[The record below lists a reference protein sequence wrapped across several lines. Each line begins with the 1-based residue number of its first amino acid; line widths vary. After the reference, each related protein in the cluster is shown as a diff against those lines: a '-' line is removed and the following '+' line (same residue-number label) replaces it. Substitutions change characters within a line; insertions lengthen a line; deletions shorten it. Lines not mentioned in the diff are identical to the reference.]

1 MTARPLNG
9 SAILLQ
15 WEPPL
20 EPYGVHLVSYTAIV
34 HQTGTTQYVNFD
46 LPGNATEYVVGKLQP
61 STLYTVG
68 VYAASRTGA
77 GPAVFVSPVMTMR
90 LSESTRCP
98 PVTTSSHACNLGLQH
113 CPLDLTVLE
122 HLDPPTA
129 PHPPTYVVT
138 YVWRQLCSNGP
149 GVQGSVTFIG
159 RVWPESISVATLLLQ
174 KP

>member
-1 MTARPLNG
+1 MCVCVCVCVCVCTHKSVYVGSLPYLPLPCSVPSEVVSLTARPLNG

-20 EPYGVHLVSYTAIV
+20 EPYGVDLVSYTAIAY
-34 HQTGTTQYVNFD
+34 QTGTAQYVNFD
-46 LPGNATEYVVGKLQP
+46 LPGNTTEFVVGNLQP

-90 LSESTRCP
+90 LSESTRCLS
-98 PVTTSSHACNLGLQH
+98 VTTSSHACNLGLQH

-122 HLDPPTA
+122 PLDPSTA
-129 PHPPTYVVT
+129 T
-138 YVWRQLCSNGP
+138 QSM
-149 GVQGSVTFIG
+149 
-159 RVWPESISVATLLLQ
+159 
-174 KP
+174 